1 MTVTVYGAGCL
12 PCTNKQLWKQLK
24 AKAAEKRL
32 LLQRKDVR
40 KDPVAKD
47 EANNTYGMPTPFI
60 VNEKGVALTVAE
72 FLNG

>member
-32 LLQRKDVR
+32 LLQRKDTR
-40 KDPVAKD
+40 KDPQAKQD
-47 EANNTYGMPTPFI
+47 ADSLYGRAIPFVVI
-60 VNEKGVALTVAE
+60 DGKDMSVEE
-72 FLNG
+72 FLNA